1 MWFPLFRNVARLASL
16 TVFVVGGPLFRNIKR
31 APVWARR
38 MVGGGLF
45 RNVTR
50 QAGLALPVVRA
61 RILDMGPSL
70 QPLPSPSPIG
80 LGLVGQ
86 WFIRTA
92 CPMLSPAC
100 YGGLAKRGA

>member
-1 MWFPLFRNVARLASL
+1 MWFPWLRIVARLTSL
-16 TVFVVGGPLFRNIKR
+16 TVLVVGGP
-31 APVWARR
+31 
-38 MVGGGLF
+38 LF

-61 RILDMGPSL
+61 RILNMGPSL

-86 WFIRTA
+86 WFDWTA
-92 CPMLSPAC
+92 CPMPGPVC
-100 YGGLAKRGA
+100 YGGGLANGRPRAYL